1 MTNMADCI
9 QRAIDAKDLHP
20 VQGRA
25 AQAEFEQLRARYATT
40 MPPAQAA
47 ASAAADLKE
56 ATRKAARSRQH
67 KVLNELQA
75 MRRLKDLVETS
86 DDPGRVL
93 RDLIEGH
100 TRDTFKGESVR
111 GLTEAYVDS
120 INAGLAEMLQKHGL
134 NVIGSGKDR
143 AGFLNL
149 IRELHGQDSGDAT
162 AKGLADAVRYQQ
174 RRMRQLFNAHGGD
187 VGELADYGV
196 AHAHSADMLIK
207 HGFQKWATDIAPLL
221 DWHRITDLTTGKPFT
236 SAPGGRPNQAAAQ
249 RFLKDV
255 YDGIITGGWDD
266 RAPSQQAGGKAL
278 YNRRADHR
286 VLHFSS
292 GDAWL
297 TYNATY
303 GHSDPFSAL
312 IGGLH
317 GLARDVA
324 MMRVL
329 GPNPKGGLEFAT
341 QVATK
346 RAATTGDAKMAKRV
360 AAQGKLAKVML
371 AHADGSVSV
380 PDSQW
385 WAAFFSGT
393 RSVLASIQLGS
404 AILSSVTDAATLRV
418 AAKAIGLNPAN
429 VATRTMALTMDGMTR
444 AQAARLGY
452 VAQTLGEA
460 GGGSARYF
468 GELMG
473 TGLPSRLSGFTL
485 RASGLNFV
493 TDMRRIAFQM
503 ETSAKLAD
511 MADLPFD
518 QIDPAMRRMLEKRNI
533 TAADWDHLRHPDAR
547 FTEAGGADFISAQW
561 FLEHQTT
568 MTRMEAEGL
577 AMRLQMAVREELEFA
592 MPSMSIEGKA
602 RTQGSTAPGSI
613 SGELLRSSTSYKGYP
628 LSLMLSQYRRFLQQP
643 TPMAKAQYAAGIFIP
658 LLLLGG
664 VAVQLKE
671 LAKGND
677 PRPMN
682 DKKFWMAALM
692 QGGGLGLF
700 GDFFAAT
707 TSRTGGG
714 LGAAIAGP
722 VFGLGE
728 DVGRLALEP
737 LAAAADGRRTNWGRA
752 WSRFQRQNTPVGSSL
767 WYTRLAFDRLVS
779 DQLQSF
785 LDPEAEKDWRRREK
799 QKAKDYGTR
808 SWWSQGD
815 LVPDRAPDLTNIMG
829 AGQ

>member
-75 MRRLKDLVETS
+75 MRRMKDLVEKS

-100 TRDTFKGESVR
+100 SRDTFTGESVR

-120 INAGLAEMLQKHGL
+120 INAGLFDVLQKHGV
-134 NVIGSGKDR
+134 NVVGSVKQR
-143 AGFLNL
+143 AAFLDV
-149 IRELHGQDSGDAT
+149 IRELHGQDTGSQT
-162 AKGLADAVRYQQ
+162 AKQLADAVRYQQ

-207 HGFQKWATDIAPLL
+207 HGFQKWAGDISPLL
-221 DWHRITDLTTGKPFT
+221 AWNKIIDLTTGKPFV
-236 SAPGGRPNQAAAQ
+236 AQAGAKPNAAAAQ
-249 RFLKDV
+249 RFLKNV
-255 YDGIITGGWDD
+255 YDGIVTGGWDS
-266 RAPSQQAGGKAL
+266 RTPSQQAGGKAL
-278 YNRRADHR
+278 YNRNADHR
-286 VLHFSS
+286 VLHFDN

-303 GHSDPFSAL
+303 GHSDPFSAM

-317 GLARDVA
+317 GMARDVA

-329 GPNPKGGLEFAT
+329 GPNPKGGLEYAT
-341 QVATK
+341 QVAAK
-346 RAATTGDAKMAKRV
+346 RAATTGDATMARRV

-380 PDSQW
+380 PDNAA
-385 WAAFFSGT
+385 WASFFSGT
-393 RSVLASIQLGS
+393 RAVLSSIQLGS
-404 AILSSVTDAATLRV
+404 AILSSVTDAATLRL
-418 AAKAIGLNPAN
+418 AARSIGLNPAN
-429 VATRTMALTMDGMTR
+429 VATRTMALTMNGLSR
-444 AQAARLGY
+444 HQAARLGY

-460 GGGSARYF
+460 GGGSSRYF
-468 GELMG
+468 GELLG

-485 RASGLNFV
+485 RASGLNFI

-511 MADLPFD
+511 MADMAFAD
-518 QIDPAMRRMLEKRNI
+518 IDPAMRRMMEKRGI
-533 TAADWDHLRHPDAR
+533 TGADWDVLRDPATR
-547 FTEAGGADFISAQW
+547 FREPGGADFISAQW
-561 FLEHQTT
+561 WLEHQTALP
-568 MTRMEAEGL
+568 RMEAEGL
-577 AMRLQMAVREELEFA
+577 AMRLQMAIREELEFA

-602 RTQGSTAPGSI
+602 RTQGATAAGSV

-643 TPMAKAQYAAGIFIP
+643 TPMSKAVYAANFFIP

-671 LAKGND
+671 MAKGND
-677 PRPMN
+677 PRPMISP
-682 DKKFWMAALM
+682 KFWMAALF
-692 QGGGLGLF
+692 QGGGLGIF
-700 GDFFAAT
+700 GDFFAAES
-707 TSRTGGG
+707 SRTGGG
-714 LGAAIAGP
+714 IAETISGPTIGMAGDIIRLGAEPITAQI
-722 VFGLGE
+722 E
-728 DVGRLALEP
+728 GR
-737 LAAAADGRRTNWGRA
+737 DTNWGRA
-752 WSRFQRQNTPVGSSL
+752 LARFQRQNTPVGSSL
-767 WYTRLAFDRLVS
+767 WYTRLAFDRIVS
-779 DQLQSF
+779 DQLQAF
-785 LDPEAEKDWRRREK
+785 LDPQAEKDWRRREK
-799 QKAKDYGTR
+799 QRAKDYGTH
-808 SWWSQGD
+808 SWWHQGD
-815 LVPDRAPDLTNIMG
+815 LAPARGPDLTNIAG
-829 AGQ
+829 ATP

>member
-9 QRAIDAKDLHP
+9 QRAIDARELHP

-25 AQAEFEQLRARYATT
+25 ARSEFEQLRARYETT

-75 MRRLKDLVETS
+75 MRRLKQIIETA

-100 TRDTFKGESVR
+100 TRDGFRGESVR

-120 INAGLAEMLQKHGL
+120 INAGLFEVLQKHGL
-134 NVIGSGKDR
+134 NVAGSVRDR
-143 AGFLNL
+143 AGFLDV
-149 IRELHGQDSGDAT
+149 IRELHGQAT
-162 AKGLADAVRYQQ
+162 GSTVAKQLAEAVRSQQ

-196 AHAHSADMLIK
+196 AHAHSADMLMK
-207 HGFQKWATDIAPLL
+207 HGFDKWAEDIAPLL

-236 SAPGGRPNQAAAQ
+236 SAAGGRPNQAAAR

-255 YDGIITGGWDD
+255 YDGIVTSGWDD
-266 RAPSQQAGGKAL
+266 RAPSQMAGGTAL

-286 VLHFSS
+286 VLHFSD

-297 TYNATY
+297 TYNGKY
-303 GHSDPFSAL
+303 GHSDPFSAML
-312 IGGLH
+312 SGLH

-324 MMRVL
+324 LMRVL
-329 GPNPKGGLEFAT
+329 GPNPKGGLEFAK
-341 QVATK
+341 QVAMK
-346 RAATTGDAKMAKRV
+346 RAETLGDAKMARRV
-360 AAQGKLAKVML
+360 EAQGKLAKTML
-371 AHADGSVSV
+371 AHVDGSASV
-380 PDSQW
+380 PDNHA
-385 WAAFFSGT
+385 WAAFFSGI
-393 RSVLASIQLGS
+393 RAVLSSIQLGS
-404 AILSSVTDAATLRV
+404 AVLSSVTDAATLAV
-418 AAKAIGLNPAN
+418 AARAIGMNPLN
-429 VATRTMALTMDGMTR
+429 VATRTMMLSMDGLSR

-468 GELMG
+468 GDLLG
-473 TGLPSRLSGFTL
+473 TGIPSRLSGFTM
-485 RASGLNFV
+485 RASGLTFI

-503 ETSAKLAD
+503 ETSAHLAE
-511 MADLPFD
+511 MADRPFD
-518 QIDPAMRRMLEKRNI
+518 QIDESLRRMLDKRGI

-547 FTEAGGADFISAQW
+547 FREPGGADFISAQW

-577 AMRLQMAVREELEFA
+577 AMRLQMAIREELEYA
-592 MPSMSIEGKA
+592 IPSMSIEGRA
-602 RTQGSTAPGSI
+602 RVQGESRGGSLG
-613 SGELLRSSTSYKGYP
+613 GEFLRSTFGYKGYP
-628 LSLMLSQYRRFLQQP
+628 ASLMLAQYRRLLQQP
-643 TPMAKAQYAAGIFIP
+643 TPMAKVLYATSISVS

-664 VAVQLKE
+664 VAIQLKE

-677 PRPMN
+677 PRPM
-682 DKKFWMAALM
+682 DDPKFWFAALI
-692 QGGGLGLF
+692 QGGGLGIF

-714 LGAAIAGP
+714 LGETLAGP
-722 VFGLGE
+722 MVGLAG
-728 DVGRLALEP
+728 DLGRLALEP
-737 LAAAADGRRTNWGRA
+737 IAAQADGRNLNWGRA
-752 WSRFQRQNTPVGSSL
+752 ASRFVRQNTPVASSL
-767 WYTRLAFDRLVS
+767 WYGRLAYDRFVS
-779 DQLQSF
+779 DQLQAF
-785 LDPEAEKDWRRREK
+785 LDPEAQKDWRRRER
-799 QKAKDYGTR
+799 QRAKDYGNR
-808 SWWSQGD
+808 SFWHQGD
-815 LVPDRAPDLTNIMG
+815 LVPDRAPDLTNILG
-829 AGQ
+829 GSR